1 MQEVNNLIERII
13 DRININ
19 LRKPAFDVRPYILQL
34 IPPSQLC
41 KFYAFYGLTPN
52 DKFHLRLSH
61 SSLAGSYF
69 LGKCIVDYSLLY
81 KTDIRGDE
89 LKRKGTVFRHGDI
102 SIPLHHDEVIR
113 VRDSYLIKTL
123 VHCFSHDPENLEEF
137 LIQNTAS
144 MHYAN
149 IHGSPVRGCFLS
161 PFCTVDLTTL
171 YDSVIGTFAYVQV
184 GELNHEFVDPGLIWI
199 RSEGHFDFKYRFDA
213 DVLRRYIELKEP
225 GEKPRGILFDFVES
239 YKEEFQK
246 AFDIVQFE
254 SPVELPTGAS
264 LSPYTARKGKIH
276 IGENVLVAQRA
287 YLSDAWLG
295 KGSNAQENCYIID
308 SRLEGSNVT
317 AHGGKIV
324 YSDLGEKVFV
334 GFNAFLRGQ
343 KDCRLNVGKGTI
355 VMPHSIID
363 LQEPLN
369 IPADHI
375 VWGYISNSDDLKSHS
390 ISFSDLAS
398 VNGEL
403 KVGSM
408 HFQGDGAHFVENFQ
422 HRIEHILETN
432 GAKFNGTLETQGHAQ
447 NSLDIFFNTI
457 QPYAKGALRG
467 LYPTI
472 EVRP

>member
-19 LRKPAFDVRPYILQL
+19 LRKPAFDVRPYIRHL

-149 IHGSPVRGCFLS
+149 IHGSPVRGCFLG

-308 SRLEGSNVT
+308 SRLDGSNVT

-324 YSDLGEKVFV
+324 HSDLGEKVFV

-343 KDCRLNVGKGTI
+343 KDCRLTVGKGTI

-375 VWGYISNSDDLKSHS
+375 VWGYINNRDDLKSHS

-408 HFQGDGAHFVENFQ
+408 HFQGDGAHFVEGFQ

-432 GAKFNGTLETQGHAQ
+432 GAKFNGTFETQGHAQ

-457 QPYAKGALRG
+457 QPYAKGALQG